1 MAFGQMR
8 VDRVVG
14 LEAFQRGFTAAFC
27 PGLTENENPM
37 AGSRIK
43 SKLRHIS
50 HPERISRAI
59 FLPPRLGNFSKFHYV
74 GDWADVVSRKPFEK
88 AVQGD
93 GIGMNARGWGAL
105 SERCFPGGA

>member
-1 MAFGQMR
+1 MDMAFGQMR

-14 LEAFQRGFTAAFC
+14 LEALQRGFTAAFC

-50 HPERISRAI
+50 
-59 FLPPRLGNFSKFHYV
+59 PRTHIKSNFFTAQA
-74 GDWADVVSRKPFEK
+74 GE
-88 AVQGD
+88 
-93 GIGMNARGWGAL
+93 L
-105 SERCFPGGA
+105 